1 MEFDKIMAKVD
12 LVIQQGADLYIE
24 MVWRDQFGDLVDLTA
39 YTARMQIRPVKG
51 SLDALA
57 SSMGNNPTITLTLG
71 GLTGVIEVDMTASD
85 TTGLSFTRAVYDLEM
100 IDVDGKVTRILEGNV
115 KLSKEVTK
123 LQETPSYVA
132 SLGASGAVSI
142 SLSLERGYTGSLTFT
157 GYMITVGMSTKRVGV
172 LTSAGALTT
181 AVT

>member
-132 SLGASGAVSI
+132 SLGASGAVTI
-142 SLSLERGYTGSLTFT
+142 NLSKSPSGA
-157 GYMITVGMSTKRVGV
+157 ITLGGALSNGLDLGVDRVGV